1 MLGGMNNSAPD
12 ARGCCDHASRRRLA
26 GSFGRRFGRGL
37 TRRRGS
43 RASGFTLLEMMIV
56 ISIIII
62 LMAVAIPNYNRTVI
76 QSRESVLRSNLSTLR
91 SVISQYTLDK
101 QKAPQS
107 LDDLVQERYLRQI
120 PVDPMTKE
128 TNWEVVQEDTLMSV
142 DQQEPGI
149 YDVHSASSGTASD
162 GTAYSTW

>member
-1 MLGGMNNSAPD
+1 
-12 ARGCCDHASRRRLA
+12 
-26 GSFGRRFGRGL
+26 
-37 TRRRGS
+37 
-43 RASGFTLLEMMIV
+43 MMIV

-62 LMAVAIPNYNRTVI
+62 LMAIAIPNYNRTVI

-107 LDDLVQERYLRQI
+107 LDDLVQAGYLRHI

-128 TNWEVVQEDTLMSV
+128 TNWEVKEEDVLMAV

-149 YDVHSASSGTASD
+149 DDVHSASSGVASD